1 MKKLSFFTLIE
12 LALAVMTI
20 SLLTIFGVLVARNNI
35 RQKALETELLASIDN
50 AVEVC
55 SSYSKKINIE
65 ENLADDMNI
74 YVANIQNEQS
84 IQRKAYFA
92 RIMLTYTQNRVNMN
106 DPKTLFELAQELG
119 DKYTTSS
126 AEITAY
132 QNYIAEITAAFSR
145 FNTAQSEYNDFKP
158 DTRDVAIEVE

>member
-12 LALAVMTI
+12 LALAVLTI

-35 RQKALETELLASIDN
+35 RQKALETELLNSIDN

-55 SSYSKKINIE
+55 SSYSQKINIE

-74 YVANIQNEQS
+74 YVANIQNEKS
-84 IQRKAYFA
+84 IPRKAYYT

-132 QNYIAEITAAFSR
+132 RNYIEEIRDAFSR
-145 FNTAQSEYNDFKP
+145 FNNAANEYNNFKP
-158 DTRDVAIEVE
+158 DTRVSQ